1 MKKKIIHLICAE
13 CDMPIGEC
21 GMCSYGC
28 KQDSAD
34 LKGRTIR
41 VAYYLLTKLSKPHL
55 FKENEII

>member
-1 MKKKIIHLICAE
+1 
-13 CDMPIGEC
+13 MPIGEC

-41 VAYYLLTKLSKPHL
+41 VAYYSLTKLSKPHL